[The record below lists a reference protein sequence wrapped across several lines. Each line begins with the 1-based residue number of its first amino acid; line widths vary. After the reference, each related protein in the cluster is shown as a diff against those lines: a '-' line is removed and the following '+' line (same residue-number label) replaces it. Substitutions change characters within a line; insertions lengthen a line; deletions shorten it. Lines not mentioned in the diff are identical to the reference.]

1 MEILTRDA
9 IDYLVAGHSLHEIV
23 NFNEH
28 AVLKAMRR
36 LYGHDTS
43 LCRCSLCVEDT
54 FALALN
60 ALPPRYIQATSLHTY
75 EGSSQ
80 FIAEDK
86 VRAAVEEAAGK
97 VKARPNH

>member
-9 IDYLVAGHSLHEIV
+9 IDYRVAGHSLHEIV
-23 NFNEH
+23 NFNEC
-28 AVLKAMRR
+28 AVLQAMRR

-75 EGSSQ
+75 GGSGQ
-80 FIAEDK
+80 FISEDK
-86 VRAAVEEAAGK
+86 VRAVVEEAAGK

>member
-9 IDYLVAGHSLHEIV
+9 IDYEVAGHALHEIV
-23 NFNEH
+23 NFNEP

-36 LYGHDTS
+36 LYAQDPA

-54 FALALN
+54 FALAMN

-75 EGSSQ
+75 EGSHN
-80 FIAEDK
+80 FISEDK
-86 VRAAVEEAAGK
+86 VRTAVADAAVK